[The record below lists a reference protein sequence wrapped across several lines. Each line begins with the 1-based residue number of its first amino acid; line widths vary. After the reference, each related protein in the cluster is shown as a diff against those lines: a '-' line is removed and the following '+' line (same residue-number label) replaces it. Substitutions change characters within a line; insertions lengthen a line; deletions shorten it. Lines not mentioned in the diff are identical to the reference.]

1 MKNFIYILQHPT
13 TFEIKYVG
21 KTNNLK
27 QRYYQHTSEKCL
39 INTGSKKLA
48 AWILKLLRSN
58 MKPIMSIIEE
68 CESDWQPREVYWIQ
82 YYKDKGYDLCNLS
95 TGGDGVGH
103 TELSKSKISSSLKGR
118 VRTKEERDKISKS
131 MAGRKRPNSGKA
143 ISEAHKKRYESI
155 EERAKQGAKLR
166 KSITQLSINGIIV
179 ARFISMREASRLLK
193 LDTGCISRACK
204 NNKPY
209 KGFYYTYEEAENA
222 CIDKLI
228 SICKQQ
234 DK

>member
-1 MKNFIYILQHPT
+1 MNNFIYILQHPI

-39 INTGSKKLA
+39 MNTGSKKLA
-48 AWILKLLRSN
+48 AWILKLLKSN
-58 MKPIMSIIEE
+58 MKPVMSIIEE
-68 CESDWQPREVYWIQ
+68 CDSDWQLREVYWIQ
-82 YYKDKGYDLCNLS
+82 HYKDKGYDLCNLS

-131 MAGRKRPNSGKA
+131 MTGKKRPESGKA
-143 ISEAHKKRYESI
+143 ISEAHKERYQSLD
-155 EERAKQGAKLR
+155 ERRKHGAKLT
-166 KSITQLSINGIIV
+166 KPIIRTSLDG
-179 ARFISMREASRLLK
+179 AIIETYPSMREASRVLN

-209 KGFYYTYEEAENA
+209 RGFYFSQKINK
-222 CIDKLI
+222 D
-228 SICKQQ
+228 
-234 DK
+234 